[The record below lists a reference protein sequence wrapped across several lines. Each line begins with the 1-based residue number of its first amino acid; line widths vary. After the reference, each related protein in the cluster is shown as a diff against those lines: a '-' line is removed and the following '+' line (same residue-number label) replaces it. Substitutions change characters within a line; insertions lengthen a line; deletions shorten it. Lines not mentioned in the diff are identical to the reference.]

1 MPGLILHFSN
11 RTELLV
17 DELASLVAEP
27 LDNPL
32 TSEVIVV
39 QSQGMARWLSQQVA
53 LRHGIWANCRF
64 LFPNAIVSE
73 IFNALIGEDLEENL
87 FSPEILQWRILGIL
101 PQCLERPEFSNLKS
115 YLSNDG
121 TGLKELQLAEQIA
134 NVFDHYT
141 IYRSD
146 LLFDWERG
154 KETHWQAF
162 LWRSLARQGPGTHC
176 ADRRRKS
183 LDKLQSGNFE
193 VKTLPPR
200 ISVFGIPQLPPFHL
214 DVLTAC
220 SQFSKVHMFFMNPTM
235 EYWGEIL
242 SEKQQANIKRRQQ
255 AIHGVDAEDH
265 FETGNPLLAS
275 FGNLGKEYFGL
286 LLDRQ
291 SEEQEE
297 QFDDPG
303 EGSLLHCI
311 QSDILHLRTRGKDLG
326 KKRFSSQ
333 DHSIRIHSCHGPM
346 REMEVLYDYLLSLFE
361 KHPDL
366 QPHHILVMAPDI
378 EKYAPFIEAVFESES
393 NETKRIPFA
402 IADRGA
408 KSASPVIQA
417 FLKILHLVGSRL
429 KVTEV
434 VDLLDSPCIH
444 QHFGI
449 SAEEMVRIHH
459 WLEETRIHW
468 GMDSISRLA
477 QGLADFPENTWK
489 AGLDRLILGYALPPD
504 GAQLLDGILAFGG
517 IEGKQGQLLGQ
528 FLNLLNSLFETLRRL
543 EAPHSLTSWSEA
555 LLDIL
560 ATLFEE
566 DEDSTLDFQL
576 MRSTLRQLSKI
587 QERSQYDR
595 PIRIESLRYHVER
608 LLDQKGSAL
617 NFLTGRVTFC
627 AMLPMRSI
635 PFRMIAMVGMNH
647 DSFPRH
653 DSQVGFDLIGTNRR
667 RGDRSLREED
677 RYLFLEAVLS
687 ARDAL
692 HISYVGQSTVDNSE
706 LPPSGVISDL
716 QDVIEQGFDL
726 PQGIGSIVMRHP
738 LQAYSP
744 SYFSRDSRWF
754 SYSKENCEGLAA
766 RESSNWKASAFVS
779 EPISEPGKEWRM
791 VDIKDLQKFLQKPTE
806 FLLHRRLG
814 LLLQKN
820 TEILQDAEP
829 FSLDSLDD
837 YTLKQDMLE
846 KGLQGIKLKELLP
859 YVRAKGVLPP
869 QVPGEVRFRQLVREV
884 ETYTENLLPYL
895 SGPKEDDLDIDCLC
909 AGFQLRGMLRDV
921 YSRHL
926 LRFRCADLKPKD
938 RLAIWVEHLVLN
950 HLMVEG
956 YPLESVLVGQ
966 DGVRIYQPVKE
977 PGKILEKLLD
987 LYWRGLCLPLH
998 FFPSASWSYAEARH
1012 KGKSPEEALQVAQS
1026 KWNGNDFIK
1035 GMAECQDPYHWLGF
1049 RDINPLDEE
1058 FESLSMDIFGP
1069 LIECERVQGN

>member
-1 MPGLILHFSN
+1 MPGFVLHFSN

-27 LDNPL
+27 LSNPIM
-32 TSEVIVV
+32 SEVIVV

-73 IFNALIGEDLEENL
+73 VFNSLLGEDLDEDL
-87 FSPEILQWRILGIL
+87 FSPEFLQWRILRIL

-141 IYRSD
+141 IYRPD
-146 LLFDWERG
+146 LLFDWESG

-162 LWRSLARQGPGTHC
+162 LWRFLINQGPGTHR

-183 LDKLQSGNFE
+183 LEKLRSGNFDIE
-193 VKTLPPR
+193 RLPPR

-220 SQFSKVHMFFMNPTM
+220 SQFSKIHVFFMNPTL
-235 EYWGEIL
+235 EYWGEIV
-242 SEKQQANIKRRQQ
+242 SEKEQVNIKRRRHP
-255 AIHGVDAEDH
+255 AHGVDAEEH

-303 EGSLLHCI
+303 EQSLLHCI

-333 DHSIRIHSCHGPM
+333 DHSIGIHSCHSPM

-366 QPHHILVMAPDI
+366 QPHHILVMTPDI
-378 EKYAPFIEAVFESES
+378 EKYAPFIEAVFESEP
-393 NETKRIPFA
+393 NEAKRIPFA
-402 IADRGA
+402 IADRGV

-417 FLKILHLVGSRL
+417 FLKILRLVGSRL
-429 KVTEV
+429 KVSEV
-434 VDLLDSPCIH
+434 VDLLDSTSIH

-449 SAEEMVRIHH
+449 SAEDMVWIHH

-468 GMDSISRLA
+468 GMDPPSRLA
-477 QGLADFPENTWK
+477 HGLPDFPENTWK
-489 AGLDRLILGYALPPD
+489 AGLDRLILGYALPPE
-504 GAQLLDGILAFGG
+504 GVQLLEGILAFGG

-528 FLNLLNSLFETLRRL
+528 FLNLLNSFFETLRGL
-543 EAPHSLTSWSEA
+543 EAPHSLTRWSEA
-555 LLDIL
+555 LLDML
-560 ATLFEE
+560 TTLFQE
-566 DEDSTLDFQL
+566 DEDSTLDFQII
-576 MRSTLRQLSKI
+576 RSTLRQLRKI
-587 QERSQYDR
+587 QERSQYDQ
-595 PIRIESLRYHVER
+595 PIRIESLRYHLEK

-635 PFRMIAMVGMNH
+635 PFRIIAMVGMNH

-653 DSQVGFDLIGTNRR
+653 DSLVGFDLIARNHRL
-667 RGDRSLREED
+667 GDRSLREED
-677 RYLFLEAVLS
+677 RYLFLEAILS

-692 HISYVGQSTVDNSE
+692 HISYVGQSAVDNSE
-706 LPPSGVISDL
+706 LPPSVVISDL

-726 PQGIGSIVMRHP
+726 PQGIGSIVLRHP

-744 SYFSRDSRWF
+744 SYFSSDSRWF
-754 SYSKENCEGLAA
+754 SYSKENFEGLAA
-766 RESSNWKASAFVS
+766 RQPSRWKASAFVS
-779 EPISEPGKEWRM
+779 EPISEPGIEWRT
-791 VDIKDLQKFLQKPTE
+791 VDIRELQKFLQKPTE
-806 FLLHRRLG
+806 YLFHRRLG

-837 YTLKQDMLE
+837 YTLKQDLLE

-869 QVPGEVRFRQLVREV
+869 QIPGEVRFRQLVLEV
-884 ETYTENLLPYL
+884 ETYSERLSPYL
-895 SGPKEDDLDIDCLC
+895 AGPKEDDLDIDCEC
-909 AGFQLRGMLRDV
+909 AGFQLRGMLRNV
-921 YSRHL
+921 YSKHL
-926 LRFRCADLKPKD
+926 LRYRCANLKAKD

-950 HLMVEG
+950 HLAVGG

-966 DGVRIYQPVKE
+966 DGVRSYQPVKE
-977 PGKILEKLLD
+977 PGKVLEKLLD

-998 FFPSASWSYAEARH
+998 FFPDASWDYAEARH
-1012 KGKSPEEALQVAQS
+1012 KGKSPQEALQVAQS

-1035 GMAECQDPYHWLGF
+1035 GKGECKDPYHWLGF
-1049 RDINPLDEE
+1049 REINPLDEE
-1058 FESLSMDIFGP
+1058 FEELSMDIFGP
-1069 LIECERVQGN
+1069 LIECER